1 MLGLCCC
8 TGLQR
13 AGLQRAAILAHSSDY
28 SRVVGRG
35 LLMAAAS
42 LVEHRPWGVWASGV
56 AARGLSS
63 YGSQALEHRL
73 NNYGAQAELLCSM

>member
-1 MLGLCCC
+1 
-8 TGLQR
+8 
-13 AGLQRAAILAHSSDY
+13 
-28 SRVVGRG
+28 
-35 LLMAAAS
+35 MAAAS